1 MTEYQ
6 TLDIDFS
13 SVPETLQG
21 VVSSATEQIL
31 GFLRQNSPNIDSA
44 RLIVRELKKYL
55 KEQVLDDS
63 ATSADTDQ
71 LITTLETWV
80 NGCESALKDK
90 EKQKKRAEKMREV
103 EEFWKR
109 IVIPDPFS
117 ILDISEYRDES
128 DDAILKKQIKSSYRA
143 LSLLFHSDVL
153 HQILEKKNDPL
164 KDEVD
169 QIFKLI
175 GSAYNW
181 LDKWV
186 DNQRPPWLRFQGFS
200 RYEGRKQPYQEQA
213 GSDAQEEKSGDIE
226 YDVPL
231 TSIRADGLRK
241 GDYLHV
247 KTNFDYLVYEVI
259 DVNEGRPR
267 IQFISAGIRKRRQVL
282 GGEILSPTIATGNML
297 KIGSSGFLIELF
309 QVSKSSSRKDS
320 MNTESGQDSRAE
332 QQQQKS
338 GESQLE
344 YDKELQKVIFGN
356 LSIGDFLHLKTNNS
370 YYVFEVV
377 NVANGRAR
385 FKFRLGT
392 SNAFADLDDWC
403 ISESLS
409 VDQRFAAGKGKT
421 SNIKKIV
428 VSKDGNYN
436 QTFSGMDKKN
446 ILYRLKREQ
455 INVANLVVGD
465 IIILS
470 DGNHSYSF
478 TVTDINDKGTFVR
491 CKSDNSKL
499 DSATGRIDVAM
510 IRKESK
516 FVLEQKGLLGG
527 DLLSTQ
533 YIESLELQLV
543 R

>member
-1 MTEYQ
+1 VTEYQ

-13 SVPETLQG
+13 SVPETLRR

-31 GFLRQNSPNIDSA
+31 SFLRQNPPNIDSA

-55 KEQVLDDS
+55 KEQVLDDP

-128 DDAILKKQIKSSYRA
+128 DDAILKRHIKSSYRA

-153 HQILEKKNDPL
+153 HQILEKENDPL

-282 GGEILSPTIATGNML
+282 GGEILSPTIATGNVL

-320 MNTESGQDSRAE
+320 MNTESGQDSRDK
-332 QQQQKS
+332 QQRKS
-338 GESQLE
+338 GETQQE
-344 YDKELQKVIFGN
+344 YDRELQRVIFGN

-370 YYVFEVV
+370 YYVFKVV
-377 NVANGRAR
+377 KVANGRAR

-392 SNAFADLDDWC
+392 SNAFEDLNDWC
-403 ISESLS
+403 VSESLS
-409 VDQRFAAGKGKT
+409 VDQQFVAGGGKT
-421 SNIKKIV
+421 SGIKKIV
-428 VSKDGNYN
+428 VSKDGNFN
-436 QTFSGMDKKN
+436 QPFAGIEKKN
-446 ILYRLKREQ
+446 ILYRLEREQ
-455 INVANLVVGD
+455 IRVSSLAMGD

-478 TVTDINDKGTFVR
+478 TVTDVNAKGTFVR
-491 CKSDNSKL
+491 CKSDNPKF

-533 YIESLELQLV
+533 YIESLELRLV